1 MGQDFE
7 EARLQWAENEF
18 PVASFPLAKRYN
30 NQQQTTLMIFLV

>member
-7 EARLQWAENEF
+7 EAHLQWVENEF
-18 PVASFPLAKRYN
+18 PVVSFPLAKRYN